1 MIIDGHNLIGSLPDI
16 QLDDAN
22 DEDKLILK
30 LKQYHART
38 GRRMTVVFDPGGSYK
53 PAKKQTRGGIT
64 VQYAPYGKTADQ
76 VIIRRLRK
84 TKNPQQL
91 LVVTSDRA
99 IQRVAHQARAAIM
112 SSADFAAQLM
122 APLPSSVDDS
132 EITLS
137 EEEIDEWLSLFN
149 QHDT

>member
-1 MIIDGHNLIGSLPDI
+1 
-16 QLDDAN
+16 
-22 DEDKLILK
+22 
-30 LKQYHART
+30 
-38 GRRMTVVFDPGGSYK
+38 
-53 PAKKQTRGGIT
+53 
-64 VQYAPYGKTADQ
+64 
-76 VIIRRLRK
+76 
-84 TKNPQQL
+84 
-91 LVVTSDRA
+91 
-99 IQRVAHQARAAIM
+99 M